1 MWLAPEP
8 GSLYPFSHPLLA
20 PPPPP
25 GALTSSGPQGRGAAP
40 LSAPLC
46 LAEDAA
52 GQYISPFHDI
62 PLYADAGKVRGLL
75 GLGGRRRLRGRQRGC
90 RAEGTLQK
98 VFEAGPTLLLAA
110 QRERGG
116 LPSRTAMCWS
126 SAADTVPKRS
136 SKQNT
141 RVVLCSA
148 CASGAEQGGCRGA
161 VLPMGWKAARGRFSL
176 SRFVSST
183 GLPHCV

>member
-25 GALTSSGPQGRGAAP
+25 GALTSGGPRGRGAAP

-75 GLGGRRRLRGRQRGC
+75 GLGGGYGEGRGAAELRERSRKYLEPARCCFWLLRGKEADCHQGQRCAG
-90 RAEGTLQK
+90 LQQQIPCPK
-98 VFEAGPTLLLAA
+98 GH
-110 QRERGG
+110 R
-116 LPSRTAMCWS
+116 SR
-126 SAADTVPKRS
+126 
-136 SKQNT
+136 NT

-148 CASGAEQGGCRGA
+148 GASGAEQGGCRGA